1 MNSFQKT
8 LRLVGKHAQ
17 RVSAYSTTS
26 PAAGAVGLIGLG
38 NMGASMALNLVK
50 TASKPSEVFVYD
62 VMPENMKK
70 VVAAGATGCVDVG
83 SLASRCDTIITM
95 VPATAHVTS
104 LLKDKG
110 GIFEK
115 AKKGTLIIDCST
127 IDPIASQTLACEA
140 AGHGLRM
147 IDAPVSGGVNG
158 AAAGTL
164 TFMVGGTSETV
175 TAATPVLKRMGA
187 KIVHCGGSGSGEVTK
202 LCNNLALAISM
213 IGTCEAMALGKR
225 LGMDSKKLAEVMNTS
240 TARCWSSDT
249 YNPVPGVLEGVPA
262 SRDYAGGFGAA
273 LMEKDL
279 SLAMNAATQ
288 VKARLPLGAS
298 AHQLYGLLC
307 ENDLGNKDF
316 GVVYKY
322 LMSSFKEKK

>member
-1 MNSFQKT
+1 MQVLHKS
-8 LRLVGKHAQ
+8 LRLAQ
-17 RVSAYSTTS
+17 KQVFRASAYSTS
-26 PAAGAVGLIGLG
+26 SHAAGSIGLIGLG

-50 TASKPSEVFVYD
+50 TASKPSDIRVFD

-70 VVAAGATGCVDVG
+70 LVDAGAIGCADVG
-83 SLASRCDTIITM
+83 ALAAQCDTIITM
-95 VPATAHVTS
+95 VPATTHVTS
-104 LLKDKG
+104 LLKDEG
-110 GIFEK
+110 GIFAN
-115 AKKGTLIIDCST
+115 AKKGTLLIDCST
-127 IDPIASQTLACEA
+127 IDPLASQSLACEA
-140 AGHGLRM
+140 AGHGLTM
-147 IDAPVSGGVNG
+147 IDAPVSGGVTG

-164 TFMVGGTSETV
+164 TFMVGGSTESVTS
-175 TAATPVLKRMGA
+175 ATPVLERMGA
-187 KIVHCGGSGSGEVTK
+187 KIIHCGDAGAGGVTK
-202 LCNNLALAISM
+202 LCNNLSLAISM
-213 IGTCEAMALGKR
+213 IGTCEAMSLGKR

-249 YNPVPGVLEGVPA
+249 YNPVPGVIDGVPA

-307 ENDLGNKDF
+307 ENDLGSKDF

-322 LMSSFKEKK
+322 LMTSYAEKK

>member
-1 MNSFQKT
+1 MQKCSRAVSLPVT
-8 LRLVGKHAQ
+8 KALFSTS
-17 RVSAYSTTS
+17 RVSNGPKT
-26 PAAGAVGLIGLG
+26 GLIGLG

-50 TASKPSEVFVYD
+50 TAKNPSDIYVYD
-62 VMPENMKK
+62 VLPANMEKL
-70 VVAAGATGCVDVG
+70 VAAGAIGAPSVA
-83 SLASRCDTIITM
+83 SLAAQCDTIITM

-104 LLKDKG
+104 LLKSAG

-127 IDPIASQTLACEA
+127 IDPIASQSLAAEA
-140 AGHGLRM
+140 AKLGLSM
-147 IDAPVSGGVNG
+147 IDAPVSGGVTG
-158 AAAGTL
+158 AAKGTL
-164 TFMVGGTSETV
+164 TFMVGGSEQTLA
-175 TAATPVLKRMGA
+175 TATPVLKRMGA
-187 KIVHCGGSGSGEVTK
+187 KIVHCGPAGSGGVTK
-202 LCNNLALAISM
+202 LCNNLSLAISM

-249 YNPVPGVLEGVPA
+249 YNPVPGVIDGVPA
-262 SRDYAGGFGAA
+262 SKDYAGGFGAA

-307 ENDLGNKDF
+307 ENELGDKDF

-322 LMSSFKEKK
+322 LMNNFDKKK

>member
-1 MNSFQKT
+1 MQNSIFKCSRRAGSNVAKLFFSTSRFANGPKT
-8 LRLVGKHAQ
+8 
-17 RVSAYSTTS
+17 
-26 PAAGAVGLIGLG
+26 GLIGLG

-50 TASKPSEVFVYD
+50 SAATPSDICVFD
-62 VMPENMKK
+62 VMPANMEKL
-70 VVAAGATGCVDVG
+70 VAAGATGCSDVAT
-83 SLASRCDTIITM
+83 LAAQCDTIITM

-104 LLKDKG
+104 LMKDKG
-110 GIFEK
+110 GIFEN
-115 AKKGTLIIDCST
+115 AKKGTLLIDCST
-127 IDPIASQTLACEA
+127 IDPLASQSLAREA
-140 AGHGLRM
+140 AGHGLTL
-147 IDAPVSGGVNG
+147 IDAPVSGGVTG

-164 TFMVGGTSETV
+164 TFMVGGTDETV
-175 TAATPVLKRMGA
+175 TTASSTLNRMGT
-187 KIVHCGGSGSGEVTK
+187 KIVHCGAAGSGGVTK
-202 LCNNLALAISM
+202 LCNNLSLAISM

-249 YNPVPGVLEGVPA
+249 YNPVPGVIDGVPA

-307 ENDLGNKDF
+307 ENNLGDKDF

-322 LMSSFKEKK
+322 LTNNFQKK